1 MEETK
6 RVDRKTLKHYFRS
19 GQTPKEEHFAAL
31 IDSMYNFVDDDKPE
45 KVPEPV
51 VQYVVPEDP
60 TVQEGTVEADGAWH
74 DLPVSEQWKEGI
86 SGCYLFHIVAGY
98 RTKAGR
104 YRMSEAKARVCQ
116 GWRRRLSSPQRCFLG
131 FWTSPVRFR
140 WMKYGSR
147 MFLQVKARR
156 KARGEDVLHYRLK
169 EIWHYAAEND

>member
-1 MEETK
+1 MVETK

-45 KVPEPV
+45 EIPEPV
-51 VQYVVPEDP
+51 VEPAVPQDP
-60 TVQEGTVEADGAWH
+60 TVQEGTVDADGSWH
-74 DLPVSEQWKEGI
+74 DLPVSERWQAGV
-86 SGCYLFHIVAGY
+86 SGCLLFHIVAGY

-104 YRMSEAKARVCQ
+104 YRMSEAKVSLCQ

-140 WMKYGSR
+140 WMRYGDR
-147 MFLQVKARR
+147 VFLQVKAGRR
-156 KARGEDVLHYRLK
+156 AQGEKQLHYRLK
-169 EIWHYAAEND
+169 EIWSYAESAD